1 MASIFVIVLF
11 IIEFLSIHVAIWISI
26 VTKSKYIELSM
37 LGYSLI
43 LMFVMRYQVE
53 TTHII

>member
-1 MASIFVIVLF
+1 M
-11 IIEFLSIHVAIWISI
+11 IEFLSIPVALWISI

-37 LGYSLI
+37 LSYLLI
-43 LMFVMRYQVE
+43 IMFVLRYQVE

>member
-11 IIEFLSIHVAIWISI
+11 IIEFLSIPVALWISI

-37 LGYSLI
+37 LGYILI

-53 TTHII
+53 TNHII

>member
-1 MASIFVIVLF
+1 MT
-11 IIEFLSIHVAIWISI
+11 EFLSIPVSLWISI

-37 LGYSLI
+37 LGYILI

>member
-11 IIEFLSIHVAIWISI
+11 IIEFLSIPVALWISI
-26 VTKSKYIELSM
+26 VTKSKYIELLM
-37 LGYSLI
+37 LGYILI

-53 TTHII
+53 TNHII

>member
-11 IIEFLSIHVAIWISI
+11 IIEFLSIPVTLWISI

-37 LGYSLI
+37 LGYILI

-53 TTHII
+53 TNHII